1 MLRGPDALS
10 YLTMKRILFF
20 AAFLL
25 VFASAS
31 AREVTANLTWC
42 AFSTPD
48 DKTYLETYLSV
59 IGNSVTYKPNASGR
73 LQAAVNVVITI
84 TSGDGKS
91 VEAVREYVLNSPEA
105 ADTTNLPN
113 FLDLQRFTLKPGAYT
128 VQLIISDKNR
138 PGQERKIMNARSLFV
153 DIDPDSVSVSGVEF
167 VEMARPTTQKNL
179 LSKSGMDL
187 IPYVS
192 EFFPGNMN
200 ELKFYAELYNTP
212 ANVPAD
218 QKFVVLYSI
227 ESVVSGQKM
236 SDYTAFAKFGPQ
248 PVVPLL
254 QSFDITKLP
263 GGNYVLVIE
272 VRNAANRLLTV
283 RRTPFERFN
292 PNVTFMLTDVTAV
305 DVSTSFIASV
315 TSPDT
320 LREYI
325 RCLRPIST
333 EAEKDF
339 AETQIKTG
347 DVKLMQQYILNFWLS
362 RNEKNPQA
370 AWLTYKAEVDKVNR
384 EFGTPILRGYDSD
397 RGRVYLQYGPPDQRT
412 FMTNEPSSY
421 PYEIWQYYTIRGNP
435 AMPQNGAMTSNQP
448 GNTTQT
454 NKRFVFANFD
464 LVTNNYQLI
473 HSDARGEVRDDS
485 WRARLTKRDNSPR
498 NVDQTRGNSHW
509 GSQADDLFANPR

>member
-1 MLRGPDALS
+1 
-10 YLTMKRILFF
+10 MKRILLF
-20 AAFLL
+20 AATCV
-25 VFASAS
+25 VFTTAM

-48 DKTYLETYLSV
+48 DKTYIETYLSI
-59 IGNSVTYKPNASGR
+59 IGNSVTYKPNSSGR
-73 LQAAVNVVITI
+73 LQAAVNVVLTI
-84 TSGDGKS
+84 TSGDGKN
-91 VEAVREYVLNSPEA
+91 VEAVREYTLNSPEA
-105 ADTTNLPN
+105 IDTTNLPN

-128 VQLIISDKNR
+128 IQLIISDKHR
-138 PGQERKIMNARSLFV
+138 GGQERKIMNARSMFL
-153 DIDPDSVSVSGVEF
+153 DIDPDSVSISGVEF
-167 VEMARPTTQKNL
+167 VESARPTTQQNL

-187 IPYVS
+187 VPYVS

-200 ELKFYAELYNTP
+200 QLQFYAELYNTP
-212 ANVPAD
+212 ASIPAD

-227 ESVVSGQKM
+227 ESVISGQKM
-236 SDYTAFAKFGPQ
+236 SDYNAFSKHTPQ
-248 PVVPLL
+248 PVNPLL
-254 QSFDITKLP
+254 QTFDITKLP
-263 GGNYVLVIE
+263 GGNYILVIE
-272 VRNAANRLLTV
+272 VRNAANRLLAV
-283 RRTPFERFN
+283 RRAPFERFN
-292 PNVTFMLTDVTAV
+292 PNVTFQLTDVTAV

-333 EAEKDF
+333 ESEKDF

-362 RNEKNPQA
+362 RNEKNPQG

-464 LVTNNYQLI
+464 LATNNYQLI
-473 HSDARGEVRDDS
+473 HSDARGEVRDDR
-485 WRARLTKRDNSPR
+485 WRVRLTKRDTSPR
-498 NVDQTRGNSHW
+498 NVDQTRGNNHW
-509 GSQADDLFANPR
+509 GSQADDLYTNPR